1 MKKLLILLLVINLAA
16 CSPYKRF
23 QRIVKNHPE
32 VLDSFVKVKYITKV
46 DTIVEMDTFI
56 QKEYK
61 DSFVLSHD
69 TTIITERIVITKKGP
84 KIYVTLPADT
94 IHVKDTV
101 LAFPRVPVVT
111 YEEPKKTLKEIV
123 DVLPIMLFVV
133 GFFALIMFLRNSR

>member
-46 DTIVEMDTFI
+46 DTIVETDTFI

-61 DSFVLSHD
+61 DSFVLPHD
-69 TTIITERIVITKKGP
+69 TTIVTERIIITKKGP

-101 LAFPRVPVVT
+101 LAFPKVPIVT
-111 YEEPKKTLKEIV
+111 YNKPISLLSYIYDFIPVGLLLLVLFLIVNWLK
-123 DVLPIMLFVV
+123 
-133 GFFALIMFLRNSR
+133 NSK

>member
-46 DTIVEMDTFI
+46 DTIVETDTFI

-69 TTIITERIVITKKGP
+69 TTIITERIIITKKGP

-101 LAFPRVPVVT
+101 LAFPRVPVIT
-111 YEEPKKTLKEIV
+111 YEEPKRALSDII
-123 DVLPIMLFVV
+123 DILPIMLFVL
-133 GFFALIMFLRNSR
+133 GFSALIMFLRNSK